1 MSTYFKDLSERVLT
15 TAAFAF
21 LSVFSVSDLS
31 TLKSASIA
39 AAAAALS
46 LVKGVLA
53 KSVGDES
60 AGLK

>member
-1 MSTYFKDLSERVLT
+1 MSLYFKDLSERVLT

-31 TLKSASIA
+31 TLKSAAIA
-39 AAAAALS
+39 GAAAALS

>member
-1 MSTYFKDLSERVLT
+1 MSIYFKDLSERVLT

-21 LSVFSVSDLS
+21 LSVFSVSDLG
-31 TLKSASIA
+31 TLKSAGIA

>member
-1 MSTYFKDLSERVLT
+1 MSDYFKDLSERVLT

-31 TLKSASIA
+31 TFKSASIA

>member
-1 MSTYFKDLSERVLT
+1 MSQYFKDLSERVLT
-15 TAAFAF
+15 TYAFAF

-31 TLKSASIA
+31 TLKSAAIA
-39 AAAAALS
+39 GAAAALS

>member
-31 TLKSASIA
+31 TLKSAGIA